1 MYEMRVIELLAE
13 LEEVVEKGNTLP
25 FSSKALVNP
34 EEIIEIIDE
43 IRDAMPGELTEAKK
57 IVAER
62 KKILFA
68 AQNEADHIKTE
79 AEKRLKEL
87 IDTNEITK
95 TATAHA
101 NEIMK
106 NVNASAKALKTGT
119 QNYSDKLLY
128 SFQLQLKEMNDKV
141 EQNRKELKNMK

>member
-1 MYEMRVIELLAE
+1 MRVIELLAE
-13 LEEVVEKGNTLP
+13 LEDIIEKGNTLP
-25 FSSKALVNP
+25 FSSRALINP
-34 EEIIEIIDE
+34 EEVIEIIDE
-43 IRDAMPGELTEAKK
+43 IRDAMPMELTEAKK

-68 AQNEADHIKTE
+68 AQSEADHIKAE

-95 TATAHA
+95 TASAHA

-106 NVNASAKALKTGT
+106 NANASAKAMKIGT
-119 QNYSDKLLY
+119 QSYADKLLY
-128 SFQLQLKEMNDKV
+128 SFQLQLKEMNDLV

>member
-1 MYEMRVIELLAE
+1 MRVMELLAE

-25 FSSKALVNP
+25 FSSKALINP
-34 EEIIEIIDE
+34 EELIEIIDE
-43 IRDAMPGELTEAKK
+43 IRDAMPGELTEAKR

-68 AQNEADHIKTE
+68 AQNEADHIKDE
-79 AEKRLKEL
+79 AEKRLREL

-95 TATAHA
+95 TSTAHA
-101 NEIMK
+101 VEII
-106 NVNASAKALKTGT
+106 NNANASAKALRTGT
-119 QNYSDKLLY
+119 QNYADKLLY

>member
-1 MYEMRVIELLAE
+1 MRVIELLAE
-13 LEEVVEKGNTLP
+13 LEEVIEKGNTLP

-34 EEIIEIIDE
+34 EELIEIIDE

-62 KKILFA
+62 KKIIFA
-68 AQNEADHIKTE
+68 AQSEADHIKAE

-95 TATAHA
+95 TASAQA
-101 NEIMK
+101 NEMM
-106 NVNASAKALKTGT
+106 NNANASAKALKIGT
-119 QNYSDKLLY
+119 QNYADRLLY
-128 SFQLQLKEMNDKV
+128 NFQLQLKEMNDKV
-141 EQNRKELKNMK
+141 EQNRNELKNMK

>member
-1 MYEMRVIELLAE
+1 MRVIELLAE
-13 LEEVVEKGNTLP
+13 LEEVIEKGNTLP

-34 EEIIEIIDE
+34 EELIEIIDE

-62 KKILFA
+62 KKIIFT
-68 AQNEADHIKTE
+68 AQSEADHIKAE

-95 TATAHA
+95 TASAHA
-101 NEIMK
+101 NEMM
-106 NVNASAKALKTGT
+106 NNANASAKALKIGT
-119 QNYSDKLLY
+119 QNYADRLLY
-128 SFQLQLKEMNDKV
+128 NFQLQLKEMNDKV
-141 EQNRKELKNMK
+141 EQNRNELKNMK

>member
-1 MYEMRVIELLAE
+1 MRVIDLLAE

-25 FSSKALVNP
+25 FSTKALIDP
-34 EEIIEIIDE
+34 EELIEIIDE
-43 IRDAMPGELTEAKK
+43 IRDSLPEELTEAKK

-62 KKILFA
+62 KKILFT
-68 AQNEADHIKTE
+68 AQSEADHIKAE

-95 TATAHA
+95 TATTNA

-106 NVNASAKALKTGT
+106 NANASAKALKTGT
-119 QNYSDKLLY
+119 QNYADKLLY
-128 SFQLQLKEMNDKV
+128 SFQLQLKEMNDKI
-141 EQNRKELKNMK
+141 EQNRRELKNMK

>member
-1 MYEMRVIELLAE
+1 MRVMELLAE
-13 LEEVVEKGNTLP
+13 LEEVIERGNTLP
-25 FSSKALVNP
+25 FSSRALVNP
-34 EEIIEIIDE
+34 EELIEILDE

-62 KKILFA
+62 KKILFT
-68 AQNEADHIKTE
+68 AQSEADHIKAD

-95 TATAHA
+95 TASAQA
-101 NEIMK
+101 NEMI
-106 NVNASAKALKTGT
+106 NNANISAKALKIGT
-119 QNYSDKLLY
+119 QNYADRLLY

-141 EQNRKELKNMK
+141 EENRNELKNMK

>member
-1 MYEMRVIELLAE
+1 MKVLELLAE

-34 EEIIEIIDE
+34 EEVIEIIDE
-43 IRDAMPGELTEAKK
+43 IREAMPEELTEAKK
-57 IVAER
+57 IISDR
-62 KKILFA
+62 KRIIFD
-68 AQNEADHIKTE
+68 AQKEADHIRTE

-95 TATAHA
+95 TAVANA

-106 NVNASAKALKTGT
+106 NANASAKALKDGT
-119 QNYSDKLLY
+119 QNYADKLLY

>member
-1 MYEMRVIELLAE
+1 MKVLELLAE

-34 EEIIEIIDE
+34 EEVIEIIEE
-43 IRDAMPGELTEAKK
+43 IREAMPPEL
-57 IVAER
+57 
-62 KKILFA
+62 
-68 AQNEADHIKTE
+68 NEARNLIADRKRIIFDAQKEADQIKAE

-95 TATAHA
+95 TAVANA
-101 NEIMK
+101 NEIMH
-106 NVNASAKALKTGT
+106 NANASAKALKSGT

-128 SFQLQLKEMNDKV
+128 SLQLQLKEMNDKI
-141 EQNRKELKNMK
+141 EQNRKELKNIK

>member
-1 MYEMRVIELLAE
+1 MRVMELLAE
-13 LEEVVEKGNTLP
+13 LEEVIERGNTLP

-34 EEIIEIIDE
+34 EELIEILDE

-68 AQNEADHIKTE
+68 AQSEADHIKDE

-95 TATAHA
+95 TASVHA
-101 NEIMK
+101 NEMI
-106 NVNASAKALKTGT
+106 NNANISAKALKLGT
-119 QNYSDKLLY
+119 QNYADRLLY

-141 EQNRKELKNMK
+141 EENRNELKNMK

>member
-1 MYEMRVIELLAE
+1 MRVIELLAE
-13 LEEVVEKGNTLP
+13 LEEVIEKGNTLP

-34 EEIIEIIDE
+34 EELIEIIDE

-62 KKILFA
+62 KKIIFA
-68 AQNEADHIKTE
+68 AQSKADHIKAE

-95 TATAHA
+95 TASAHA
-101 NEIMK
+101 NEMM
-106 NVNASAKALKTGT
+106 NNANASAKALKIGT
-119 QNYSDKLLY
+119 KNYADRLLY
-128 SFQLQLKEMNDKV
+128 NFQLQLKEMNDKV
-141 EQNRKELKNMK
+141 EQNRNELKNMK